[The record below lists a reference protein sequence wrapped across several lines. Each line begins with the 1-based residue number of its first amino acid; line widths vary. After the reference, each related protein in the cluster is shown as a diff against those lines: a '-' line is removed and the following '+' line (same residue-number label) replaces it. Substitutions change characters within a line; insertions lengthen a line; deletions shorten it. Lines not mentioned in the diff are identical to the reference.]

1 MVGPR
6 EEKKRAMF
14 EPEKKRKKVMFEPE
28 KKKKKIMFETER
40 KKRKKSNVGDR
51 EAPTVP
57 PPLGT
62 RLIAK
67 H

>member
-1 MVGPR
+1 MLETER
-6 EEKKRAMF
+6 EREKK
-14 EPEKKRKKVMFEPE
+14 V
-28 KKKKKIMFETER
+28 MFETER
-40 KKRKKSNVGDR
+40 KKKKSNVGDR